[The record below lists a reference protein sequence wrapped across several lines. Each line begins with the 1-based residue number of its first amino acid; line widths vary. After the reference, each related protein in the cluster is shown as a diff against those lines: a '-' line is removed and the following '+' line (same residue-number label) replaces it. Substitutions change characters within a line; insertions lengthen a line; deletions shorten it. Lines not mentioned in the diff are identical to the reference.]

1 MSQSY
6 EAEPTYEAEA
16 ENYAIAPGE
25 TLAEWLDEHDMTQGQ
40 LAARLRMSTKHV
52 NQMINGVASITP
64 ASALAL
70 ETVTAIPASFWLAR
84 EAQYQEDLARL
95 RRSREIEESITW
107 LDEIPIAEL
116 RKRGHIT
123 AAARDKAGCVIE
135 ALRFFGT
142 ATVESWRAVYLRP
155 QASFRQSEAHKVSPG
170 AVAAWLR
177 LGELEVDTREL
188 PPFKSDALKQRLPQ
202 LRALTRASGDIGQQ
216 IVDVCS
222 EAGVAVV
229 FVPDVAGT
237 RASGAT
243 HWVRNRPVI
252 QLSLR
257 GKSDDRFWFTF
268 FHECAH
274 VLLHGRGEVFIERN
288 GGQAD
293 GETAGKEK
301 EANDFSANLLI
312 DPSLTL
318 KLRELNSI
326 GEVRSFAEEIG
337 VSAGVVIGRIHNDE
351 IRPWSWGAGLK
362 KRVEFVAGD

>member
-1 MSQSY
+1 MSQ
-6 EAEPTYEAEA
+6 TYEAEA
-16 ENYAIAPGE
+16 SNYAVVPGE
-25 TLAEWLDEHDMTQGQ
+25 TLAEWIDEHDMTQGQ
-40 LAARLRMSTKHV
+40 LAARLCMSTKHV

-70 ETVTAIPASFWLAR
+70 ETVTAIPADFWLAR

-95 RRSREIEESITW
+95 RRSREVEESVAW
-107 LDEIPIAEL
+107 LSEIPVGEL
-116 RKRGHIT
+116 RKRGHIA

-142 ATVESWRAVYLRP
+142 ATVESWRAVYLSP
-155 QASFRQSEAHKVSPG
+155 QASFRQSQAHEVSPG

-177 LGELEVDTREL
+177 LGELEVDARGL
-188 PPFKSDALKQRLPQ
+188 PAFKAAAFKQCLPR
-202 LRALTRASGDIGQQ
+202 LRALTCASEDVGRQ
-216 IVDVCS
+216 IVDICS

-257 GKSDDRFWFTF
+257 GKTDDRFWFTF

-274 VLLHGRGEVFIERN
+274 VLLHGRGEVFIERRGK
-288 GGQAD
+288 GGDDETKKKENEAD
-293 GETAGKEK
+293 A
-301 EANDFSANLLI
+301 FSAELLI
-312 DPSLTL
+312 PTSLTPR
-318 KLRELNSI
+318 LREINSLE
-326 GEVRSFAEEIG
+326 GVKSFAEEIG
-337 VSAGVVIGRIHNDE
+337 VSPGVVVGRLHNDG
-351 IRPWSWGAGLK
+351 IRPWSWGAALK
-362 KRVEFVAGD
+362 RRMSFTTIDR